1 MELAAIWNKKQT
13 AQELYIT
20 ACHSEKNI
28 SKNSWSHKSIVLK
41 PLSFDSSFYPIE
53 LKDEELK
60 DLKIIG
66 EFITELN
73 L

>member
-1 MELAAIWNKKQT
+1 MNECLIRCLSLGLRNV
-13 AQELYIT
+13 Y
-20 ACHSEKNI
+20 EKNI
-28 SKNSWSHKSIVLK
+28 SENSWSHKSIVLK

-53 LKDEELK
+53 LKDEELT